1 MVLGESAKSP
11 DARVKGFFDCS
22 RATYSQAHS
31 LVISADWNAYDFI
44 IKSRNDGAFCDLLVA
59 L

>member
-1 MVLGESAKSP
+1 
-11 DARVKGFFDCS
+11 
-22 RATYSQAHS
+22 
-31 LVISADWNAYDFI
+31 VISADWNAYDF

>member
-11 DARVKGFFDCS
+11 DARVKGFFDLS

-44 IKSRNDGAFCDLLVA
+44 KSRNDGAFCDLLVA